1 MSTVVKLEDTLS
13 YNPPKRPKVIE
24 PELVEAEEEFRMA
37 LMGVTPR
44 KRRLKI
50 REKEIEMS
58 NHPDNSTWVKNEKFK
73 LKEVIS
79 LS

>member
-1 MSTVVKLEDTLS
+1 MSAIVKLEETPI
-13 YNPPKRPKVIE
+13 YNPQKRPKVID

-50 REKEIEMS
+50 RDKEIEMS
-58 NHPDNSTWVKNEKFK
+58 NHPDNSTYE
-73 LKEVIS
+73 I
-79 LS
+79 